1 MDRDIQEA
9 IEGVLSS
16 IVEQV
21 LWRLTDDELDR
32 DSVMDWITECDGN
45 EAAAIGLKL
54 GQKLEAIEEG
64 AEACDLGDL
73 SFDLSDLRSSLESYA
88 VLSIHRLAESQA
100 STMFDELFDFMD
112 DNGLEPDQMR
122 KDNPLG
128 WMAHRCERDES
139 SDCTVY
145 EYRNVEEPGRHIDMW
160 EFRLSS
166 GDRIWFFDQLDDDN

>member
-21 LWRLTDDELDR
+21 LWRLTDDELNR
-32 DSVMDWITECDGN
+32 DHVMDWITECDGN
-45 EAAAIGLKL
+45 EAAAIGLTL

-100 STMFDELFDFMD
+100 STMFDELFRFETVVFHEVEQ
-112 DNGLEPDQMR
+112 LVEHR
-122 KDNPLG
+122 RRLALG
-128 WMAHRCERDES
+128 QPVDRQDGVRFERGS
-139 SDCTVY
+139 KVA
-145 EYRNVEEPGRHIDMW
+145 
-160 EFRLSS
+160 
-166 GDRIWFFDQLDDDN
+166 Q